1 MSRISPPARLVVANS
16 TSAYG
21 DWLTALALPV
31 ALLGQSGSTSAPAAY
46 VLARFAPRLVGPLG
60 GGLATGRVGPRRVI
74 LWCLAA
80 QTVAAGAI
88 AAILGLG
95 HSWAALPFVVASQV
109 AGSAVRPSVEA
120 MVRGVS
126 PADQL
131 QQVNARLRIGSETA
145 LLIAPA
151 VGALALHVVGAWVL
165 VLVDAA
171 SFAVAAAVIATL
183 PSGWVH
189 NTEAASRPRRTGV
202 RHVWTS
208 LAGQLARRDIRVGSA
223 VYLAGGI
230 LSASSL
236 ACFVLASADRFGGA
250 ANSGYLFA
258 AGGIGGI
265 LAGVLAARVRLQFK
279 SVRPIL
285 AASLVEIAAMA
296 AFVLVRPMW
305 AAAALVVVYS
315 AASIFGATLLV
326 TLIQLRR
333 TVAQVGAAMGML
345 ITTLNIGLLVGA
357 LLALALAPR
366 IGWADTL
373 LAASA
378 LAAVCVLGI
387 LAVPVA
393 VEPAVTGIATTTVPR
408 G

>member
-1 MSRISPPARLVVANS
+1 MSRISSPARLVVANS

-21 DWLTALALPV
+21 DWLTTLALPV

-46 VLARFAPRLVGPLG
+46 VLARFAPRLIGPLG
-60 GGLATGRVGPRRVI
+60 GGFATGRVGPRRVL

-80 QTVAAGAI
+80 QTLAAGAI
-88 AAILGLG
+88 AMILGLG
-95 HSWAALPFVVASQV
+95 HSWAALPFVLGSQV
-109 AGSAVRPSVEA
+109 VGSAVRPSVAA
-120 MVRGVS
+120 MVSGIS
-126 PADQL
+126 PAGQL

-151 VGALALHVVGAWVL
+151 VGALALHVMGAWVL

-171 SFAVAAAVIATL
+171 SFALAAAVVATL
-183 PSGWVH
+183 PRVPVQAP
-189 NTEAASRPRRTGV
+189 EAAAHHRRAGV
-202 RHVWTS
+202 RHAWMSV
-208 LAGQLARRDIRVGSA
+208 AAQLAHRDVRVGSA

-258 AGGIGGI
+258 AGGIGGV
-265 LAGVLAARVRLQFK
+265 LAGVMAARVRLRLN
-279 SVRPIL
+279 SVRLIV

-296 AFVLVRPMW
+296 SFVLARTIWV
-305 AAAALVVVYS
+305 AAAVVVIYS
-315 AASIFGATLLV
+315 GASILWGTWLV

-333 TVAQVGAAMGML
+333 TVAQVGSAMGML
-345 ITTLNIGLLVGA
+345 ITMLNIGLLVGA
-357 LLALALAPR
+357 LLALVLAPR
-366 IGWADTL
+366 IGWAGTL
-373 LAASA
+373 VAASA
-378 LAAVCVLGI
+378 LAAGCVLGI
-387 LAVPVA
+387 LAAPVG
-393 VEPAVTGIATTTVPR
+393 VEPAVTGIATPPS